1 MTTRQMITAPRPV
14 GKRGRRVQDSVDGGQ
29 SGWFCYGFAVLAL
42 CGLAGASAWGGED
55 GILKPVAVAAQSAE
69 AASDSVSDTEI
80 STWIRQLD
88 ANRFSKRQDAGR
100 LLKEK
105 GIEAVA
111 ALREAAESGS
121 REASSRALRILNE
134 HFSGGDG
141 KLKTAAKAAIEK
153 LTESERASVAR
164 KATGILHPEPKA
176 PRRPKNALGQAQIQV
191 RVRRGNAPRRVQI
204 QNINGVKNI
213 EVQEKDRTVKI
224 ENHPENGIKVE
235 ITEKKNG
242 KNVKQK
248 VEAKNAAELKKKNP
262 EAHKLY
268 KEHGEGWGVRIHA
281 NVQAMQVPARIQKA
295 FGRAQAA
302 GTRRAK
308 PRPLAE
314 SLEEMADQMEKTK
327 KLLEQFKS
335 NPRNEDVL
343 SRAIEQL
350 EKTRKL
356 LAETREHTE

>member
-1 MTTRQMITAPRPV
+1 
-14 GKRGRRVQDSVDGGQ
+14 
-29 SGWFCYGFAVLAL
+29 
-42 CGLAGASAWGGED
+42 
-55 GILKPVAVAAQSAE
+55 
-69 AASDSVSDTEI
+69 ASDTGI

-141 KLKTAAKAAIEK
+141 KLKTAAKAAMEK
-153 LTESERASVAR
+153 LTESDRASVAR
-164 KATGILHPEPKA
+164 KATEILHPEPKE
-176 PRRPKNALGQAQIQV
+176 PQGQRNALGQAQLQV
-191 RVRRGNAPRRVQI
+191 RVRRGDAPRRVQI

-235 ITEKKNG
+235 ITENKNG
-242 KNVKQK
+242 KHVKQK
-248 VEAKNAAELKKKNP
+248 VEAKNAAELKKKDP

-268 KEHGEGWGVRIHA
+268 KEYGEGGGVRIQA
-281 NVQAMQVPARIQKA
+281 KVQAMQIPARIQNA
-295 FGRAQAA
+295 LGRAQAA
-302 GTRRAK
+302 GSRRAK
-308 PRPLAE
+308 PGTLAE

-350 EKTRKL
+350 EKTRQQ
-356 LAETREHTE
+356 LAETRQQTE